1 MLINNFQ
8 LPEQLWVE
16 TKTNDGK
23 SYFYHA
29 VTRETTWNR
38 PEGPNIKI
46 LSQSEFE
53 AYTKQMASN
62 KPPEQQ
68 PVQQQHPPQGYL
80 LNY

>member
-46 LSQSEFE
+46 LSQGEFE
-53 AYTKQMASN
+53 AYTKQMANN
-62 KPPEQQ
+62 KPPEQKQ
-68 PVQQQHPPQGYL
+68 QVQQQQHPQG
-80 LNY
+80 

>member
-1 MLINNFQ
+1 M
-8 LPEQLWVE
+8 WVE

-29 VTRETTWNR
+29 VTRETTWNQ
-38 PEGPNIKI
+38 PDGINIKI

-53 AYTKQMASN
+53 AYTKQMALTN

-68 PVQQQHPPQGYL
+68 QLSQPVQLPPQG
-80 LNY
+80 

>member
-38 PEGPNIKI
+38 PEGLNIKI
-46 LSQSEFE
+46 LSQGEFE
-53 AYTKQMASN
+53 AYTKQMANN

-68 PVQQQHPPQGYL
+68 QQVQQQQHPQG
-80 LNY
+80 

>member
-1 MLINNFQ
+1 M
-8 LPEQLWVE
+8 WVE

-53 AYTKQMASN
+53 AYTKQQQMTL
-62 KPPEQQ
+62 KQPELQ
-68 PVQQQHPPQGYL
+68 PQHQHPPPG
-80 LNY
+80 